1 MDDGSDLAS
10 IPDRTE
16 EFRAQ
21 LESQRSKIRRK
32 YERYSLGIA
41 PRHCP
46 MCGYFGTFGPFG
58 VPPRFDCW
66 CPACSSLDRH
76 RLIWLA
82 ITRQG
87 MLNKSH
93 RLLHFAAEGP
103 LRCKVRPLVGRY
115 ETAELRV
122 DTRPDHLINIED
134 IALPDDSFERI
145 ICNHVLEH
153 VDDRRALAEMYRILL
168 PGGVAILTTPVIE
181 GWAQTYVNPDITSKQ
196 DRILHFGQADHSR
209 LFGRDLRD
217 RIRAAGF
224 GLDEVPAVEPDVAR
238 YGLLRGETV
247 FIASKPMAGAQ

>member
-1 MDDGSDLAS
+1 MDDGSDHAC

-16 EFRAQ
+16 EFREQ
-21 LESQRSKIRRK
+21 LESQRSTIRRK

-46 MCGYFGTFGPFG
+46 MCGYNGLFGPFG
-58 VPPRFDCW
+58 VPPRFDCC
-66 CPACSSLDRH
+66 CPACNSLDRH

-93 RLLHFAAEGP
+93 WLLHFAAEVP
-103 LRCKVRPLVGRY
+103 LRRKVRPLVGRS
-115 ETAELRV
+115 ETAELRA
-122 DTRPDHLINIED
+122 DTRLDHLIPIED

-145 ICNHVLEH
+145 ICNHVLEQ

-168 PGGVAILTTPVIE
+168 PWGVTILTSPVIE
-181 GWAQTYVNPDITSKQ
+181 GWTQTYVNPDITSKA
-196 DRILHFGQADHSR
+196 DWLVHFGHADHRR

-224 GLDEVPAVEPDVAR
+224 ALDEVPAVEPDVAR
-238 YGLLRGETV
+238 YGLMRGEPV
-247 FIASKPMAGAQ
+247 FIATKPMAGAQ